1 MGIKWIS
8 NRKKNPTNK
17 RQEQIQRNDLQLDQ
31 LQKLRQL
38 EILTFKKLSNLS
50 DVSCF
55 KIHKMQKK
63 KKMENDMLSAFQYCL
78 AEIRQQKKNDI
89 IRKMYLEEFF
99 FFLHFRD

>member
-1 MGIKWIS
+1 MKIKQ
-8 NRKKNPTNK
+8 NGHKMDQQQKKNPTNK
-17 RQEQIQRNDLQLDQ
+17 RQEQIQRNNLQLDQ

-63 KKMENDMLSAFQYCL
+63 KMENDMLSAFQYCL
-78 AEIRQQKKNDI
+78 AEIRQQKKTI
-89 IRKMYLEEFF
+89 
-99 FFLHFRD
+99 